1 MIPRGQAKGLTWF
14 QPGEDP
20 SLISKQQI
28 MARIVGALG
37 GRAAEEVIFGDAE
50 VTTGA
55 SGDLQQVFYNI
66 KYRICLNTDYPI
78 TDSIALNDLECW
90 LSMWR

>member
-1 MIPRGQAKGLTWF
+1 VPAPRCFIFCHTAGCLCLHTLSPAPIPSIWRA
-14 QPGEDP
+14 GEDP

-28 MARIVGALG
+28 FARIVGALG

-55 SGDLQQVFYNI
+55 SGDLQQV
-66 KYRICLNTDYPI
+66 RP
-78 TDSIALNDLECW
+78 AH
-90 LSMWR
+90 LSMFD

>member
-1 MIPRGQAKGLTWF
+1 
-14 QPGEDP
+14 
-20 SLISKQQI
+20 

-55 SGDLQQVFYNI
+55 SGDLQQV
-66 KYRICLNTDYPI
+66 KLLQI
-78 TDSIALNDLECW
+78 TPKGFW
-90 LSMWR
+90 HW